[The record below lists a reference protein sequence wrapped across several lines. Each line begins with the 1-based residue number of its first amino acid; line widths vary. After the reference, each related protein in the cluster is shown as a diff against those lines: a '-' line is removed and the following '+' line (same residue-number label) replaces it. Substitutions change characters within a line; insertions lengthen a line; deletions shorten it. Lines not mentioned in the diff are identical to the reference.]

1 MLSILPGIIVS
12 YLIGSIPTAFIFGR
26 LLKGIDIRQHGSGN
40 VGATNAL
47 RTLGTVPGIIVLLLD
62 VIKGII
68 PIVMIAQPL
77 IHRTHAAHPDLILI
91 LLGISGI
98 IGHNWTCF
106 LNFKGGKGIATT
118 LGVLIGL
125 ATAITGLRVIILLL
139 LGTWIVVFAASRI
152 VSLASII
159 AALSLPVYLIVF
171 KQSKVILTAGFILTI
186 FVLLRHSL
194 NIRRLIRGEE
204 KPLIFKKS

>member
-194 NIRRLIRGEE
+194 NFRRLIRGEE